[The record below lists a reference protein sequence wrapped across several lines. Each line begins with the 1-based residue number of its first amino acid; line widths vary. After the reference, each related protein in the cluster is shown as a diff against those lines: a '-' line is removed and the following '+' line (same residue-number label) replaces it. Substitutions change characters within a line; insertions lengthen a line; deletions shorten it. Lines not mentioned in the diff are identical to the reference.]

1 LEELMADDSL
11 AARLKAAI
19 ARRSPDDLHPSAA
32 KLWTTVAR
40 WKESK
45 ANPPPPPEAVWC
57 LVANVAEFQVHGEDH
72 EVRRG
77 TKHFSPNTKVY
88 CFPSLWSD
96 AYENVQVIGRHRGSS
111 RLIVLIMPRKRLTNW
126 RVKLVRHPYVVAKLG
141 NYWTE
146 AYAHEVAAYVQFE
159 EAADASKRQ
168 GFELVAA
175 DDALLYAS
183 RFGLVDEIERALER
197 GADIAVRRGEYSP
210 LSLAITRRHK
220 DAVRYLLEHGAD
232 PAAPCGSY
240 PSARAMAQTYWKS
253 SPDEVQAIFGPGA
266 QTGKASD
273 DAARFGRTWR
283 FGWLR
288 RLRRWMGDG

>member
-1 LEELMADDSL
+1 MADDSL

-19 ARRSPDDLHPSAA
+19 AQRSPDDLRPSAA
-32 KLWTTVAR
+32 KLWRTVAK
-40 WKESK
+40 WKDTK

-57 LVANVAEFQVHGEDH
+57 LVANVAEFQIYGEEH
-72 EVRRG
+72 EVRLG

-141 NYWTE
+141 TYWTE

-159 EAADASKRQ
+159 EAAEAAKRN
-168 GFELVAA
+168 GFAQVSA
-175 DDALLYAS
+175 DEAVLYAS
-183 RFGLVDEIERALER
+183 QFGLVDEIAHAVER
-197 GADIAVRRGEYSP
+197 GADIGVRRGEFSP
-210 LSLAITRRHK
+210 LSQAIVRRHH
-220 DAVRYLLEHGAD
+220 DAVRFLLERGAD
-232 PAAPCGSY
+232 PAAPCGGF
-240 PSARAMAQTYWKS
+240 PSARAMAQTYWES
-253 SPDEVQAIFGPGA
+253 SPDAVLAIFGPDA
-266 QTGKASD
+266 QIDEAGD
-273 DAARFGRTWR
+273 DSRRFGHTWR

-288 RLRRWMGDG
+288 RLRRWMGGG